1 MRHRTAVKT
10 GRATVVLQ
18 PPLLQAPAPSRGSF
32 RDYAAMVERLPAG
45 YLRPLT
51 RHQAARRNG
60 F

>member
-1 MRHRTAVKT
+1 MRYRTAVKT
-10 GRATVVLQ
+10 LRTAAV
-18 PPLLQAPAPSRGSF
+18 LQAPAPSRGSF

>member
-10 GRATVVLQ
+10 LRTAVVLQ
-18 PPLLQAPAPSRGSF
+18 ASAPSRGSF
-32 RDYAAMVERLPAG
+32 RDYAAMVERLPAR

-51 RHQAARRNG
+51 RHQTARRNG

>member
-10 GRATVVLQ
+10 GRVAVLQ
-18 PPLLQAPAPSRGSF
+18 SPLLQAPAPSRGSF

-45 YLRPLT
+45 YQRALT
-51 RHQAARRNG
+51 RHQAARRHG